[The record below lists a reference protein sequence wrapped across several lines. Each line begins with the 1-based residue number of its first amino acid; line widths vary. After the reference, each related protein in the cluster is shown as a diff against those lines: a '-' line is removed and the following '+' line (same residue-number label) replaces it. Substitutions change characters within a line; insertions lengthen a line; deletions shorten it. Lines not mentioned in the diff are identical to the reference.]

1 MLSKQ
6 QTEEFKQRLLKEKEK
21 TTSNIEQRDT
31 DYDEGEL
38 SSYDNHPA
46 DSGDELFLRE
56 RDQAIT
62 DMQEDML
69 SDVDRALKAI
79 EDGTYGICKVC
90 GKEIEI
96 ERLDIIP
103 ETLLCIEH
111 AKEEAEQNE
120 NDPNSRP
127 SEEDVM
133 DPSVTA
139 RGKDIDG
146 DTDGFSKVSDFG
158 SSDTPSDQED
168 GIDPTRS

>member
-79 EDGTYGICKVC
+79 EDGTYGICEVC
-90 GKEIEI
+90 GKEIEF

-103 ETLLCIEH
+103 ETRLCIEH
-111 AKEEAEQNE
+111 AKEEAEQN
-120 NDPNSRP
+120 
-127 SEEDVM
+127 
-133 DPSVTA
+133 
-139 RGKDIDG
+139 G

>member
-79 EDGTYGICKVC
+79 EDGTYGICEVC
-90 GKEIEI
+90 GKEIEF

-103 ETLLCIEH
+103 ETRLCIEH

-120 NDPNSRP
+120 N
-127 SEEDVM
+127 
-133 DPSVTA
+133 
-139 RGKDIDG
+139 GKDIDG